1 MERLK
6 SRKKLFELYEE
17 NWKEKNNSEEQKKW
31 QKMRNRIKQKEIDLS
46 DMKEHEKK
54 YETIINQ
61 KKRQFHRKRMEVS
74 RSVNSNEQNV

>member
-31 QKMRNRIKQKEIDLS
+31 
-46 DMKEHEKK
+46 
-54 YETIINQ
+54 
-61 KKRQFHRKRMEVS
+61 
-74 RSVNSNEQNV
+74 